1 MSQVI
6 IRTDALAVGY
16 DKTIIVDGIEF
27 SVKAGEI
34 LTLVGPNG
42 SGKSTLLKTL
52 TKQLSIL
59 SGTVFLGEESM
70 GRMKE
75 DQIAKRVSILMTERV
90 KPELMTCRDIVS
102 TGRYPYTGRLGI
114 LSDHDWA
121 CVEDAMKLVQ
131 VWDLRDRPF
140 QNISDGQSQRIMLAR
155 AICQEPELLIM
166 DEPTS
171 FLDISHKLE
180 LLSILKGLVKE
191 KNIAV
196 ILSLHELDLTQKIAD
211 TVLCINHGKV
221 EKSGRP
227 EEIFHS
233 DYIRDLYEI
242 RNGDYLE
249 EFGSIEFSYVEGQP
263 EVFVIGGGGKGIPV
277 YRRLQKLGIP
287 FAAGVIPVNDL
298 DYPVARVLA
307 EKVVTEEA
315 FTPVGEAAVKEAL
328 DLAGT
333 CKAVIAPLTQYG
345 IMNKG
350 NEQIAQAARQQGRLY
365 ATIDEWKDKTGAVL
379 DQLSADL

>member
-1 MSQVI
+1 MSEII
-6 IRTDALAVGY
+6 IRTEDLAVGY
-16 DKTIIVDGIEF
+16 DKTVIVDDIAF
-27 SVKAGEI
+27 SVRSGEI

-42 SGKSTLLKTL
+42 SGKSTFLKTL

-70 GRMKE
+70 GSMKE
-75 DQIAKRVSILMTERV
+75 SQIAKRVSILMTERV
-90 KPELMTCRDIVS
+90 RPELMTCQDIVS

-114 LSDHDWA
+114 LSEHDWK
-121 CVEDAMKLVQ
+121 CVENAMKLVQ
-131 VWDLRDRPF
+131 VWDLKDRPF
-140 QNISDGQSQRIMLAR
+140 RNISDGQSQRIMLAR

-221 EKSGRP
+221 EKSGTP
-227 EEIFHS
+227 EEIFSS
-233 DYIRDLYEI
+233 DYIRELYGI

-249 EFGSIEFSYVEGQP
+249 QFGSIEFSYVTGAP
-263 EVFVIGGGGKGIPV
+263 EVFVVGGGGKGIPV

-287 FAAGVIPVNDL
+287 FAAGVLCENDL
-298 DYPVARVLA
+298 EYPLAKVLA
-307 EKVVTEEA
+307 QEVVSEKA
-315 FTPVGEAAVKEAL
+315 FEPVGADSLQKAM
-328 DLAGT
+328 DLSRS
-333 CKAVIAPLTQYG
+333 CKAVIAPEQQFG
-345 IMNKG
+345 IMNRE
-350 NEQIAQAARQQGRLY
+350 NEKIVLAAKEEGRCFETADAYLK
-365 ATIDEWKDKTGAVL
+365 ERPGAE
-379 DQLSADL
+379 

>member
-1 MSQVI
+1 MNQII

-16 DKTIIVDGIEF
+16 EKTIIVDDIEF
-27 SVKAGEI
+27 AVRAGEI

-52 TKQLSIL
+52 TKQLSIM
-59 SGTVFLGEESM
+59 SGTVYLGEESM
-70 GRMKE
+70 GRMRE
-75 DQIAKRVSILMTERV
+75 DQIAKKVSILMTERMR
-90 KPELMTCRDIVS
+90 PELMTCKDIVS

-114 LSDHDWA
+114 LSEHDWA

-140 QNISDGQSQRIMLAR
+140 LNISDGQSQRIMLAR

-191 KNIAV
+191 KNLAV

-221 EKSGRP
+221 EKSGTP
-227 EEIFHS
+227 EEIFRS
-233 DYIRDLYEI
+233 DYIRELYEI

-249 EFGSIEFSYVEGQP
+249 QFGSIEFSYVSGEP
-263 EVFVIGGGGKGIPV
+263 EVFVVGGGGQGIPV
-277 YRRLQKLGIP
+277 YRKLQKLGIP
-287 FAAGVIPVNDL
+287 FAAGVIPENDL
-298 DYPVARVLA
+298 DYPVGRVLA
-307 EKVVTEEA
+307 EKIISGKA
-315 FTPVGEAAVKEAL
+315 FEPIGDQAL
-328 DLAGT
+328 EKAMKIAEG
-333 CKAVIAPLTQYG
+333 CKAVIAPVTRFG
-345 IMNKG
+345 TMNRA
-350 NEQIAQAARQQGRLY
+350 NERILEAARQAGKLFLSVEEYQN
-365 ATIDEWKDKTGAVL
+365 AESKDAMEGKIE
-379 DQLSADL
+379 